1 MTTGRRILVVDD
13 NPDAADAVAVLLEI
27 EGHDVHTAHSG
38 RAALAETRA
47 WFPDTLVLDIG
58 LPDMD
63 GYELARQ
70 VVALGMAPAPLL
82 IALSGYGGA
91 SDIRQAM
98 EAGFAHHL
106 LKPVEPDALFA
117 VVQSSAV
124 N

>member
-13 NPDAADAVAVLLEI
+13 NPDAADAVAVLLQI
-27 EGHDVHTAHSG
+27 EGHEVHTAHSG
-38 RAALAETRA
+38 RAALAEARTWR
-47 WFPDTLVLDIG
+47 PDTMVLDIG

-70 VVALGMAPAPLL
+70 VMALRMEPTPLL
-82 IALSGYGGA
+82 IALSGYGRA
-91 SDIRQAM
+91 ADIRLAR

-117 VVQSSAV
+117 VVQADSLT
-124 N
+124 